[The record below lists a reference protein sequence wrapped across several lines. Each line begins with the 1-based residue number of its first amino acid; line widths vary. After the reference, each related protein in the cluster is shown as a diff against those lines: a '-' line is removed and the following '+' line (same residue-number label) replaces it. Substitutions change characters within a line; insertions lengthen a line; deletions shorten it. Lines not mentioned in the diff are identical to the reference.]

1 MTQQFTMAGV
11 GEAVLAVNADRT
23 TITGVAVEAALMAVQ
38 QGHRGVVVSRV
49 GQDKSGDDLQ
59 RRCQHAG
66 LEVGHLQ
73 ADPDLATG
81 RRVTRRFGTQER
93 HSVDDW
99 AAYDNLQWDFDLED
113 LTQRIDAVVCGG
125 HALRGGQTRSTI
137 ERFLDSCSG
146 AACFLVITD
155 EDAPKDHRGDL
166 QQVLGLVH
174 GVCLDRGAL
183 AVLWPSYRPD
193 ASLSDL
199 LPAVA
204 RTFDLEYVLLLDE
217 HELSVCADSQVVT
230 VSRDDAS
237 STAAS
242 MTATFALSLLGGATI
257 EACAGAAASA
267 QLVDAAEP
275 EDQAPDSSAS

>member
-1 MTQQFTMAGV
+1 MTQQFTLAGV

-23 TITGVAVEAALMAVQ
+23 TITGVAVDAALMAIQ

-49 GQDKSGDDLQ
+49 GQDEAGDDLL

-73 ADPDLATG
+73 TDPDLATG
-81 RRVTRRFGTQER
+81 RRVTRRFGAQER
-93 HSVDDW
+93 HSIDDW

-146 AACFLVITD
+146 AARFLVLA
-155 EDAPKDHRGDL
+155 DADDPKDHRGDL
-166 QQVLGLVH
+166 LHVLGLVD
-174 GVCLDRGAL
+174 GVCLDRNTL

-193 ASLSDL
+193 DALSDV
-199 LPAVA
+199 LPGVA
-204 RTFDLEYVLLLDE
+204 RTLNLDFVLLLDE
-217 HELSVCADSQVVT
+217 HELSVCADEQVVT
-230 VSRDDAS
+230 ASRDEAS
-237 STAAS
+237 SNAVS
-242 MTATFALSLLGGATI
+242 MTAIFALSLLGGATI
-257 EACAGAAASA
+257 AECANAGARAH
-267 QLVDAAEP
+267 LHDPAEP
-275 EDQAPDSSAS
+275 NDQAPDSSTS